1 MQPAKSQSPGASL
14 EAIQHHYDVGNSFYR
29 LWLDGSLTYSSALWE
44 EHDTLETAQLRKI
57 DYHISQARGHQA
69 KRVLDIGCGWGS
81 VLKRLVAACGVE
93 QAVGLTLS
101 AAQAKWIASFDIP
114 QIEVCLESWADHV
127 PQAPYDSIISIG
139 AFEHFA
145 KWGLSKAEKI
155 AGYRE
160 FFSRCHRWLHS
171 GGRVSLQ
178 TIAYGSS
185 MSQEAIQAS
194 PISRF
199 LAKFIFPDS
208 DIPALAE
215 IVEATEGLF
224 EIVAMRNDR
233 EHYARTSRTWLERL
247 NANRAEAN
255 KLVGEKTVA
264 QYCRYLE
271 IWAHSFEI
279 GTQALLRMTL
289 LRLDK
294 PWKK

>member
-1 MQPAKSQSPGASL
+1 MPQERSQNPGASL
-14 EAIQHHYDVGNSFYR
+14 EAIQYHYDVGNSFYR

-44 EHDTLETAQLRKI
+44 DNDTLEMAQLRKI
-57 DYHISQARGHQA
+57 DYHINQARAHEA

-81 VLKRLVAACGVE
+81 VLKRLVAAYGVG
-93 QAVGLTLS
+93 QAAGLTLS
-101 AAQAKWIASFDIP
+101 EAQAKWITSFDIP
-114 QIEVCLESWADHV
+114 QIEVRLESWVDHS
-127 PQAPYDSIISIG
+127 PQAPYDAIISIG

-155 AGYRE
+155 AGYRK
-160 FFSRCHRWLHS
+160 FFSRCHKWLKPE
-171 GGRVSLQ
+171 GRISLQ

-208 DIPALAE
+208 DIPGLAE

-233 EHYARTSRTWLERL
+233 EHYARTSRAWLERL

-271 IWAHSFEI
+271 IWAHSFEV

-289 LRLDK
+289 LRLDR